1 MRGSCTR
8 VGLVFARLRPGH
20 QIRRSDSD
28 CAQSKAELV
37 KVVHTALL
45 GLHEPRLQI
54 GNQLLDGDVGAG
66 HSMRNSS
73 RIAIKLA
80 RHGLDASAPAT
91 CAVTLAGILSSS
103 RCSQWLAIRM
113 SASSPAVLPSL
124 FRRRTSAWLAR
135 QRLRAQSAITSQ
147 RLAMIAT
154 SVLSSASGLTA
165 PKFEPRRRL
174 AHRRQAEYFH
184 SADVDPADVELVRV
198 DRRLGRSWI
207 GRRSPSQ

>member
-66 HSMRNSS
+66 HSMR
-73 RIAIKLA
+73 LA

-135 QRLRAQSAITSQ
+135 RRLRAQSAITSQ

-174 AHRRQAEYFH
+174 AHRRQAEYFQ